1 MNSEGEHNLLWN
13 ARYKPE
19 TGRKPIPASTSPRF
33 PSPVTT
39 VFATLTF
46 LRCACCFVFLQSTD
60 LHRNPGRPAH
70 LFLSSS
76 KAKKIFY
83 WTEQSSLASWITDIR
98 KKLITG
104 SHKNIQGYLM
114 ELKYFWHRNQEA
126 FQHLPEFAKILEKV
140 LSKQIYPWDHCF
152 MMYISPVSHKTTC
165 QDRSNAAG
173 TAEQSPTH
181 TRGCPPVPFIP
192 GVTARVRSHS
202 SHLSTE
208 LFLLLKPKEGVQV
221 NTKRFI
227 GFPCIKGT
235 FFLHSTN
242 FIPS

>member
-1 MNSEGEHNLLWN
+1 MKCRIQTWNWKETNTCFYIPEFPITCDYCVLNTYFPQVCLL
-13 ARYKPE
+13 
-19 TGRKPIPASTSPRF
+19 F
-33 PSPVTT
+33 
-39 VFATLTF
+39 
-46 LRCACCFVFLQSTD
+46 CFSAI
-60 LHRNPGRPAH
+60 HW
-70 LFLSSS
+70 SSS
-76 KAKKIFY
+76 QPRETCTSVSFQQQGQENILLNWAIFISFLDHRHQ
-83 WTEQSSLASWITDIR
+83 E
-98 KKLITG
+98 KVITG

-114 ELKYFWHRNQEA
+114 ELKYFWHINQEA

>member
-1 MNSEGEHNLLWN
+1 
-13 ARYKPE
+13 
-19 TGRKPIPASTSPRF
+19 
-33 PSPVTT
+33 
-39 VFATLTF
+39 
-46 LRCACCFVFLQSTD
+46 
-60 LHRNPGRPAH
+60 
-70 LFLSSS
+70 
-76 KAKKIFY
+76 
-83 WTEQSSLASWITDIR
+83 
-98 KKLITG
+98 
-104 SHKNIQGYLM
+104 
-114 ELKYFWHRNQEA
+114 
-126 FQHLPEFAKILEKV
+126 
-140 LSKQIYPWDHCF
+140 

-227 GFPCIKGT
+227 GFPCIKERSSSIQQT
-235 FFLHSTN
+235 LFLPRHRQQTN
-242 FIPS
+242 FVQLKVPRSKYAIQLQATALAFVLLPVNDLPLHPGVILRWRWPWLC